1 MLDSTPVIVLL
12 PATNKGVGM
21 AKYFGLE
28 KPEEPYDEKA
38 ARRLRKEID
47 KKREEKRKKKYQWDV
62 DEEDQE
68 NY

>member
-1 MLDSTPVIVLL
+1 
-12 PATNKGVGM
+12 M
-21 AKYFGLE
+21 AKYFGLD

-38 ARRLRKEID
+38 ARRLRKEIE
-47 KKREEKRKKKYQWDV
+47 KKREEKRKKKQRWDA